1 VSQVRAQDL
10 NFLWHS
16 VLPIVSLG
24 WLSRYVAYGAEFK
37 GQWYA
42 VAIWT
47 DPIAANRL
55 TDGAKLLELRRFAIA
70 PDAPKNTASR
80 MLGIMRRKLKVKF
93 PDVIRLISYQAE
105 EHHVGTIYKAS
116 GWSPVA
122 RSEYQEWHPGA
133 SRAEPQTKS
142 DKVRWEIDLNA

>member
-1 VSQVRAQDL
+1 MKRAQNL
-10 NFLWHS
+10 NALWHS
-16 VLPIVSLG
+16 VLPIASLG
-24 WLSRYVAYGAEFK
+24 WLNRYVAYGAEFE

-55 TDGAKLLELRRFAIA
+55 ADGPRLLELRRFAIA

-80 MLGIMRRKLKVKF
+80 MLGIMRRKLKIKF
-93 PDVIRLISYQAE
+93 PDVIRLISYQAV
-105 EHHVGTIYKAS
+105 EHHSGTIYKAS
-116 GWSPVA
+116 GWKAVA
-122 RSEYQEWHPGA
+122 CSEYQEWHPGL

-142 DKVRWEIDLNA
+142 DKIRWELNLGEQ